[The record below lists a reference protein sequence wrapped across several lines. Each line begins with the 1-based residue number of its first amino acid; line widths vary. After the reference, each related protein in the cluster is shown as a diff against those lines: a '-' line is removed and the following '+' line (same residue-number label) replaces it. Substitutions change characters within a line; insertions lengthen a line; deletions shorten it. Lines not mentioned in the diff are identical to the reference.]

1 MITLEVKNNI
11 QFSEKCQVY
20 LTFENEYVKL
30 YDKKNP
36 RKLVEQKHAKHKL
49 QNNDL
54 IIKLEKCGFKDY
66 GNRVHYCANHLA
78 FSIQE
83 HIETKDL
90 RRRLKDANFCKFRF
104 CATCNWRRN
113 LNLTRELLNAFTLL
127 EQIKGEVKY
136 LFLTLTMKNRPSS
149 ELKKAVGELNK
160 AFKRMSKTKAFKSV
174 VMGYFKAVEIIGSKT
189 KSGEVHPH
197 LHILLIVSKSY
208 FKSRYYLSH
217 SKWVEMWKKALRV
230 DYTPV
235 LDIRPIKAKRK
246 LSALQSAVFEVAKY
260 SVKHTKLV
268 GLSDEDFTNVINQTK
283 NMRFFS
289 TGGILKEM
297 INLAK
302 IEEEL
307 VTLDGEKEEL
317 WREIY
322 EEIYRWNDGDYRLKK
337 INVIEDK

>member
-1 MITLEVKNNI
+1 MITQGERIIYKSSKDVNNL
-11 QFSEKCQVY
+11 
-20 LTFENEYVKL
+20 LTN
-30 YDKKNP
+30 DKKNQNV
-36 RKLVEQKHAKHKL
+36 LVEQKHAKHKL

-54 IIKLEKCGFKDY
+54 IIKLEKCNFKDY
-66 GNRVHYCANHLA
+66 ANKVYFCANHLA
-78 FSIQE
+78 FSVQE
-83 HIETKDL
+83 HIETKEL

-127 EQIKGEVKY
+127 EQRKGEVNY
-136 LFLTLTMKNRPSS
+136 LFLTLTMKNRLTN
-149 ELKKAVGELNK
+149 ELREAVRELNK
-160 AFKRMSKTKAFKSV
+160 AFERMVKTKAFKSV
-174 VMGYFKAVEIIGSKT
+174 VLGYFKAVEIIGSKT

-197 LHILLIVSKSY
+197 LHILLIVPKSY

-217 SKWVEMWKKALRV
+217 SKWVEMWKKSLRV

-235 LDIRPIKAKRK
+235 IDVRPIKPKRK

-268 GLSDEDFTNVINQTK
+268 NLTDDDFKEVINQTK
-283 NMRFFS
+283 NMRFYS

-302 IEEEL
+302 IDEEL
-307 VTLDGEKEEL
+307 IKLSEEKEEL
-317 WREIY
+317 WKEIY
-322 EEIYRWNDGDYRLKK
+322 EEIYRWETGDYKLEK
-337 INVIEDK
+337 INIAE

>member
-1 MITLEVKNNI
+1 MIYN
-11 QFSEKCQVY
+11 FSENVNTSSISDNKF
-20 LTFENEYVKL
+20 LKL
-30 YDKKNP
+30 YDKENP
-36 RKLVEQKHAKHKL
+36 RKLAEQKHAKKKL
-49 QNNDL
+49 LNNDL
-54 IIKLEKCGFKDY
+54 IIKLEKCGFDDY
-66 GNRVHYCANHLA
+66 SSKVEFCASNLV

-136 LFLTLTMKNRPSS
+136 LFLTLTIKNRPSS
-149 ELKKAVGELNK
+149 ELRKAVTELND
-160 AFKRMSKTKAFKSV
+160 AFKRMSKTKAFKNV
-174 VMGYFKAVEIIGSKT
+174 VLGHFKAVEIIGSKT

-337 INVIEDK
+337 INVVDDE

>member
-1 MITLEVKNNI
+1 MITPEVKNNI
-11 QFSEKCQVY
+11 QFSEKCQAY

-36 RKLVEQKHAKHKL
+36 RKLAEQKHAKKKL
-49 QNNDL
+49 LNSDL
-54 IIKLEKCGFKDY
+54 IIKLEKCGFDDY
-66 GNRVHYCANHLA
+66 SSKVEFCASNLV

-160 AFKRMSKTKAFKSV
+160 AFERMSKTKAFKSV

-197 LHILLIVSKSY
+197 LHILLIVPKSY

-217 SKWVEMWKKALRV
+217 SKWVEMWKKALKV

-235 LDIRPIKAKRK
+235 LDVRPIKPKRN
-246 LSALQSAVFEVAKY
+246 LLALQSAVLEVAKY

-268 GLSDEDFTNVINQTK
+268 GLSDKDFKNVINQTK
-283 NMRFFS
+283 NMRFYS
-289 TGGILKEM
+289 TGGILREM

-307 VTLDGEKEEL
+307 VILDGEKEEL

-322 EEIYRWNDGDYRLKK
+322 EEIYNWENGDYFLER
-337 INVIEDK
+337 INVVDDE

>member
-1 MITLEVKNNI
+1 MIYN
-11 QFSEKCQVY
+11 FSDNVN
-20 LTFENEYVKL
+20 TSSSENRFSKL
-30 YDKKNP
+30 YDKENP
-36 RKLVEQKHAKHKL
+36 RRLVEQKHSNKKL
-49 QNNDL
+49 LNNDL
-54 IIKLEKCGFKDY
+54 IIKLEKCGFGYYANKVDF
-66 GNRVHYCANHLA
+66 CASYLS

-83 HIETKDL
+83 HIKTKDL

-113 LNLTRELLNAFTLL
+113 LNLTRELLKAFTLL
-127 EQIKGEVKY
+127 EEREGELKY

-160 AFKRMSKTKAFKSV
+160 AFKRMSERKAFKSV

-197 LHILLIVSKSY
+197 LHILLIVPKSY
-208 FKSRYYLSH
+208 FKSRSYLSH

-246 LSALQSAVFEVAKY
+246 LSPLQSAVLEVAKY

-268 GLSDEDFTNVINQTK
+268 GLSDKDFKNVVNQTK
-283 NMRFFS
+283 NMRFYS
-289 TGGILKEM
+289 TGGILREM

-307 VTLDGEKEEL
+307 VTLDEEKESL

-322 EEIYRWNDGDYRLKK
+322 EEIYRWENGDYILEK
-337 INVIEDK
+337 INIIDDE